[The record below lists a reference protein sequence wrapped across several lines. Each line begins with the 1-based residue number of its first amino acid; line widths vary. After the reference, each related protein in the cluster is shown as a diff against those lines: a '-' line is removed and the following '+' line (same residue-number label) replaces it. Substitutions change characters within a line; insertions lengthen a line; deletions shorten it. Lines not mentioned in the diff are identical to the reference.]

1 MNDMTLGIIY
11 ALKQPEG
18 QNAMQSVIQFMS
30 NYTGTEK
37 KYYSG
42 VKITQI
48 IRDAFIDY
56 LKTAD
61 NPAFD
66 VWQYFDA
73 KRQQENL
80 RSVFPEQAKQYAE
93 RDGSFDDDTEG
104 IISALRLS
112 RVRENGKYVNGFR
125 EMEKIA

>member
-1 MNDMTLGIIY
+1 MTDMTLGIIY

-18 QNAMQSVIQFMS
+18 KSATQSVIQFMS
-30 NYTGTEK
+30 DYTGTEK

-42 VKITQI
+42 AKITQI
-48 IRDAFIDY
+48 VRDAFIDY

-66 VWQYFDA
+66 VWQYFDT
-73 KRQQENL
+73 KRQRENF
-80 RSVFPEQAKQYAE
+80 RSVFPEKSKEYAE
-93 RDGSFDDDTEG
+93 CNGELDEDTEG

-112 RVRENGKYVNGFR
+112 KVRENGQYINGFR
-125 EMEKIA
+125 EMEESA